1 MQELYY
7 TRRVNKKIGLALVD
21 LKNKVVYAS
30 RNLFSREAKRL
41 FNPKLRITEKIRRGL
56 AKIVKRVKAMI

>member
-7 TRRVNKKIGLALVD
+7 TRSINKKIGLALVD

-30 RNLFSREAKRL
+30 RNLFGREAKRL
-41 FNPKLRITEKIRRGL
+41 FNQNLE
-56 AKIVKRVKAMI
+56 